1 MADSSKV
8 EEAKKWV
15 DSLQDRWRLQ
25 VLSKRFRI
33 DKTTGEQVDMPVRI
47 RRFVEGV
54 PWALVEESVKY
65 LLSKAPYTGIVY
77 NGVEVGGSYRP
88 TMTTWKR
95 DDNDEVNSK
104 TSIKRNDGTYTLI
117 QDLVDER
124 HSDSYDAVTQV
135 SCSEEVL
142 TTWHWDEANIES
154 LPSGGEQGVT
164 YAVASAGRNEDGTFN
179 YSLVKRVAKTQHS
192 AKHVQTD
199 DAVSKV
205 EVETWD
211 NVYGAF
217 GEYTDELGNDLSIPT
232 PSGESGTKCEV
243 QTSEND
249 DCTFRIS
256 ATWTATKEAVA
267 KESCEKDQ
275 FKHGHS
281 TTTFGQAA
289 ALGEAP
295 EPAGGVVTKHDTQLN
310 PDGTHTNTVSTET
323 ERPVGGATVEIHVG
337 RRGTRRTVVDT
348 NQDTPAS
355 TTSVGLG
362 GAVKVEKTPGK
373 LFNNTVTSWVTSALA
388 KVADVCKIDV
398 FRHQHSNTEAGLSE
412 LPIGDVD
419 GSGVGG
425 VVKTRTTQ
433 MDDDGA
439 ITRTLETETEKPVEK
454 SRESWIYG
462 LFGRRHRTENQHQA
476 APLAAPAASGSLVGT
491 TIVNEKTPGGLYNTT
506 VEEID
511 RTAGSVNAGAGCA
524 KTVFEHEDKTVVRDP
539 SGALPPCVE
548 AAGGGVHRQRTSTLN
563 DDGSST
569 VQDVTTTE
577 VKVEQADVEYRRTAK
592 AVFERV
598 TDRNTTAAAGKPT
611 NAGETEAHTTNPGG
625 TRNVTKTKIEITG
638 GTDHGRCRQDIFS
651 HEHDET
657 KVTKGITADTSDTP
671 APGGGKTYSKES
683 SVDDLGLVTTV
694 TRTTTENE
702 VKDANVS
709 YERKVRG
716 LVTTKT
722 VKSGSVAASDP
733 GDGKVGSVSGHV
745 KTPGGLYDLTT
756 RSLTPSAKPDS
767 ARCTKTVFEHV
778 HDTVTM
784 SEGAVDTSDAPVA
797 GGGHY
802 YEKTSELD
810 GDGFVKTVVRDHNE
824 LPSVPS
830 GASAYVDAHYSSSS
844 TTTQGESSGVPVAT
858 HSPGR
863 IESVRT
869 TRHPGGTWEVTKEVQ
884 TAKIGQTWSAESSSN
899 NVVRIAT
906 VGFFNLQAS
915 SFSTVVGN
923 LINKGASWAQ
933 GTVNGVCSEG
943 LRFSCSSTM
952 NKFGYL
958 DGSATVVVQWP
969 STAFMNTV
977 LCSIRYMEKHRNVK
991 PMYRTGTN
999 SSGQAVVKV
1008 VNQIATISRE
1018 CEFCAGFGRSTVEGK
1033 FSGTVYPGTHAIFHP
1048 NSGAWSGTIIKGE
1061 TEEITYDTSNMKEV
1075 LL

>member
-95 DDNDEVNSK
+95 DDDDEVNSK

-217 GEYTDELGNDLSIPT
+217 GEYTDELGNDLSVPT

-281 TTTFGQAA
+281 TTTFGQAG

-295 EPAGGVVTKHDTQLN
+295 EPADGVVTKHDTQLN

-323 ERPVGGATVEIHVG
+323 ERPVGEATVEIHVG

-412 LPIGDVD
+412 LPTGDVD

-476 APLAAPAASGSLVGT
+476 APLAAPAASVSLVGT

-625 TRNVTKTKIEITG
+625 TRNVTKTTIEITG

-778 HDTVTM
+778 HDAVTM

-830 GASAYVDAHYSSSS
+830 GASAYADAHYSSSS
-844 TTTQGESSGVPVAT
+844 TTMQGESSGVPVAT
-858 HSPGR
+858 YSPGR

-884 TAKIGQTWSAESSSN
+884 TAKTGQTWSAESSSSRG
-899 NVVRIAT
+899 VKIAT
-906 VGFFNLQAS
+906 VGFFNLQAA
-915 SFSTVVGN
+915 SFSSVVGD
-923 LINKGASWAQ
+923 LISKGDRWGGSL
-933 GTVNGVCSEG
+933 VNGITSEG
-943 LRFSCSSTM
+943 VRFSCSCSM
-952 NKFGYL
+952 NKFGLL
-958 DGSATVVVQWP
+958 DGSATVIVQWP
-969 STAFMNTV
+969 STV
-977 LCSIRYMEKHRNVK
+977 WLHGEVCNVQYNLVHENVT
-991 PMYRTGTN
+991 PAVSEDVSSTGD
-999 SSGQAVVKV
+999 VVIKV
-1008 VNQIATISRE
+1008 RNQISKITRQ
-1018 CEFCAGFGRSTVEGK
+1018 CRFVAGHGVGPLSVN
-1033 FSGTVYPGTHAIFHP
+1033 FSGDLYEGTGFTYNIHT
-1048 NSGAWSGTIIKGE
+1048 GAWSGTIVSGE
-1061 TEEITYDTSNMKEV
+1061 QKTFDWSSETKTIT
-1075 LL
+1075 L